1 MVSLYE
7 WLVLKN
13 LFLDNNRI
21 QPLTLKQQLN
31 FYGEKKEPFFF
42 IINYDTTQFEV
53 IPLKK
58 LPKNIRF
65 QISEKITTK
74 KHNHSLKKIESDFQ
88 EYKNKFIQL
97 QKEIKD
103 GNTYLANLTTTTQI
117 KSDLSLVEI
126 YDIANA
132 KFKLNYKNKF
142 ICFSPEKFCTIKND
156 TIFTYPMK
164 GTIDANVP
172 NAKSIIIEDE
182 KELAEH
188 TMIVDL
194 LRNDLSI
201 ICKKVTV
208 EKFRYIDTINA
219 GDKKL
224 LQVSSKIS
232 GKLEKNWESNIG
244 DIITSILPAGS
255 ITGTPKRKTVQILE
269 SIEEY
274 ERGYFTGVFGVYD
287 GVTLQSAVMIRFI
300 EKDEDGNLIY
310 KSGGGITCD
319 SDLHKE
325 YQEMCDKVYIP

>member
-1 MVSLYE
+1 M
-7 WLVLKN
+7 
-13 LFLDNNRI
+13 
-21 QPLTLKQQLN
+21 TLKQQLN

-53 IPLKK
+53 IPLKD
-58 LPKNIRF
+58 LPSHIKF
-65 QISEKITTK
+65 QISEKNTFK
-74 KHNHSLKKIESDFQ
+74 KHTHILQKEPSDFKK
-88 EYKNKFIQL
+88 YKNKFMVL
-97 QKEIKD
+97 QEEIKN
-103 GNTYLANLTTTTQI
+103 GNTYLANLTTTTEI
-117 KSDLSLVEI
+117 KSDLTLEEI
-126 YDIANA
+126 YSIANA

-142 ICFSPEKFCTIKND
+142 ICFSPEKFCTIKNN
-156 TIFTYPMK
+156 TIFTFPMK
-164 GTIDANVP
+164 GTIDADIP
-172 NAKSIIIEDE
+172 NAKNIILEDQ

-201 ICKKVTV
+201 ISKKVTV

-255 ITGTPKRKTVQILE
+255 ITGTPKQKTIQILE
-269 SIEEY
+269 SIENYDRE
-274 ERGYFTGVFGVYD
+274 YFTGVFGVYD
-287 GVTLQSAVMIRFI
+287 GISLQSAVMIRFI
-300 EKDEDGNLIY
+300 QKDEKGNLIY